1 MTYTLSTATASIQL
15 TDDEQHLH
23 LKNESPIGT
32 SSHFSRAIF
41 NGHNEKVEQNRGD
54 TFIELDLDG
63 RGPRRFA
70 LPKDYKFADVLPSYP
85 KQHDQALG
93 DIKFHDRG
101 ISADPSFSNLLRDVT
116 KVEHLS
122 RDLGT
127 VLHGLR
133 LNQLNDAQKNELA
146 RLIAERGVVYFPHQ
160 EELTNDEFQ
169 QLGRYYGVTHVHGA
183 NARPNDPAKSDFHV
197 VYSDRYTAF
206 DIEDNRTNLERFH
219 SDVSYEKQ
227 PLATTFFRGLT
238 VPEYGGDTVF
248 VSGYAAYEA
257 LSDPLKHYLEG
268 LTAVHSGVQQAKAK
282 KELGLNLRR
291 EGIETAHPI
300 VRTHPVTGW
309 KALYVNPGFTRYIV
323 GIPRAESDAILGY
336 LFELLSTL
344 SASTIR
350 VRWSPYGVAAWD
362 NRIILAHSAT
372 YDHYPQT
379 RHFLRIG
386 VHGEKP
392 FYDPNS
398 KERAKDLQD

>member
-1 MTYTLSTATASIQL
+1 MTSTLSTPAATVSL
-15 TDDEQHLH
+15 SDDVQHLR
-23 LKNESPIGT
+23 LNSEASGSN
-32 SSHFSRAIF
+32 SSEFSRAIF
-41 NGHNEKVEQNRGD
+41 NGYNDTTEEKQEE
-54 TFIELDLDG
+54 TYTELDLDG
-63 RGPRRFA
+63 RGLKRFV

-85 KQHDQALG
+85 KSHDQTLR
-93 DIKFHDRG
+93 DIEFKDKG
-101 ISADPSFSNLLRDVT
+101 LLANPSFTNLLRDVS

-127 VLHGLR
+127 VLHGIR
-133 LNQLNDAQKNELA
+133 LNQLDEEQKNELA
-146 RLIAERGVVYFPHQ
+146 RLIAERGVVYFPDQ
-160 EELTNDEFQ
+160 REMTNDQFQ

-197 VYSDRYTAF
+197 VYSDRYSAF
-206 DIEDNRTNLERFH
+206 DIEDNRTSLERFH

-238 VPEYGGDTVF
+238 VPKYGGDTIF

-257 LSDPLKHYLEG
+257 LSDPLKRYLEG
-268 LTAVHSGVQQAKAK
+268 LTAVHSGVQQADAK

-291 EGIETAHPI
+291 EGIETAHPV

-323 GIPRAESDAILGY
+323 GIPRAESDAVLGY
-336 LFELLSTL
+336 LFQLLSTL
-344 SASTIR
+344 SASTLR

-362 NRIILAHSAT
+362 NRIIIAHSAT

-379 RHFLRIG
+379 RHFVRIG

-398 KERAKDLQD
+398 KERAKDLRK